1 MSLIVEPEIELE
13 IGEVLQGL
21 LEHHIDEII
30 PFPSK
35 LNIKISNPEGYSYRA
50 ELIQM
55 ADPYEYQ
62 LKNLKYLKR

>member
-21 LEHHIDEII
+21 LDYHMDNQLG
-30 PFPSK
+30 FPNK

-62 LKNLKYLKR
+62 LKKLKYLKR